1 MSEGANT
8 IGHSRKWV
16 FGVSTQ
22 NLDLH
27 SLWTILMC
35 RAKQSGA
42 AGNENSVTEN
52 PGFETHHQKIRI
64 ITKQKHPTNSK
75 SNFDAKQRWKTR
87 GVVFCLVTVYWVVKE
102 SVMQL
107 SNKGEKTVYYT
118 KIILCYFLFGV
129 LGAKTAI
136 VKFRVWEGK
145 SGIWVSSLQTSE
157 HSWYLDGPSHLP
169 DALFGAES
177 AIGWE
182 RDSNHNTHSFLVKNL
197 NTHYNYYIPNFEQKI
212 IITFQIFWGKTMNYL
227 LQP

>member
-145 SGIWVSSLQTSE
+145 SGNLGVFTSDFRAQLVLGRTFPLARCSVRRRKCNWMGE
-157 HSWYLDGPSHLP
+157 GLKPQY
-169 DALFGAES
+169 
-177 AIGWE
+177 
-182 RDSNHNTHSFLVKNL
+182 SF
-197 NTHYNYYIPNFEQKI
+197 F
-212 IITFQIFWGKTMNYL
+212 FFW
-227 LQP
+227 